1 MIRIICEDG
10 ARFEADTYE
19 DLVSAMKLDMWLP
32 QSRDEYMAGVA
43 KRCEIWDGSKIQY
56 SNAKE
61 FIYELLRVGVIKVIM
76 IDGQG
81 SRR

>member
-1 MIRIICEDG
+1 MIKIICEDG
-10 ARFEADTYE
+10 AKFEAETYE

-43 KRCEIWDGSKIQY
+43 KRCEIWNGSKIRY

-61 FIYELLRVGVIKVIM
+61 FIHELLRVGVIKMM
-76 IDGQG
+76 IGG
-81 SRR
+81 E